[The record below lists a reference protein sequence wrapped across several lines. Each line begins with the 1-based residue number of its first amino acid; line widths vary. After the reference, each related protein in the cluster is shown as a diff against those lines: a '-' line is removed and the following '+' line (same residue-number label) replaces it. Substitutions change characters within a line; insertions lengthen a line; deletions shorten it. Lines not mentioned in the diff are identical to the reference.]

1 MAIWAATVTDT
12 GSYAG
17 LPFLCWDGDT
27 TYAEVRAFADRLGL
41 RVDWPMTEASRIEGE
56 YAAPLSG
63 LDASFEASLAVMA
76 RINEEV
82 RS

>member
-17 LPFLCWDGDT
+17 LAHLCWDGDA

-63 LDASFEASLAVMA
+63 ASFEASLAVMA
-76 RINEEV
+76 RINEEA